1 MKIPQIDLLRQ
12 YKSMKDEI
20 DGNVAEV
27 FTSGA
32 FVMGK
37 WVREIEEKVA
47 GLMGAKRGIGVAS
60 GTDALYL
67 ALMACDVGPGDEV
80 ITTPFSFVSVAEV
93 AIRMGAKPVFVDIEP
108 RTFNMIPE
116 QVAAAINDKTKAIN
130 ETRIDSNRNW

>member
-12 YKSMKDEI
+12 YKAMKEDI

-47 GLMGAKRGIGVAS
+47 GLMGARHGIGVAS
-60 GTDALYL
+60 GTDALDL
-67 ALMACDVGPGDEV
+67 AMTACDVGPGDEV
-80 ITTPFSFVSVAEV
+80 ITSPFSFVSVAEI
-93 AIRMGAKPVFVDIEP
+93 AITRSFGFSVEAVMRMMYGSECA
-108 RTFNMIPE
+108 
-116 QVAAAINDKTKAIN
+116 
-130 ETRIDSNRNW
+130 ETTTP